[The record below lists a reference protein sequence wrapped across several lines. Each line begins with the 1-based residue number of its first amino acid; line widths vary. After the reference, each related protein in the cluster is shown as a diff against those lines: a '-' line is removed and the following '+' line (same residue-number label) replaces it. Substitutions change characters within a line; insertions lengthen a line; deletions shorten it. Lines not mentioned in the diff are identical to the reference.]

1 MSGPVLRDLTQHATE
16 SPPSKRQKHSR
27 SGPLPT
33 GLKTVAV
40 TPTAPTESPPKR
52 QKHSRSGPLPTPT
65 GQKTAPGSP
74 EIGQLPTPTG
84 QTTFAVTPTAPGTQE
99 MSEHSTI
106 NLSDEDDD
114 TAPGTQEMSERS
126 TINPGTQEIS
136 VQSTNYL
143 SEEDDVSKVVDINLS
158 KEEDV
163 CNAPVPVP
171 PVILIPKIHV
181 HVTTPADA
189 PPDAPPVGE
198 RASTLSLLH
207 NISNTDSVVFHS
219 STIAAPADAPADG
232 ERASTLSVAA
242 QTYQILTRLSFSR
255 RQKRH
260 TFQEICRYLH

>member
-16 SPPSKRQKHSR
+16 SPPPKRQKHSR

-40 TPTAPTESPPKR
+40 TPTAPTESPSKR

-84 QTTFAVTPTAPGTQE
+84 QTTFAVTP
-99 MSEHSTI
+99 
-106 NLSDEDDD
+106 

-163 CNAPVPVP
+163 CNAPVP

-189 PPDAPPVGE
+189 PPDGE
-198 RASTLSLLH
+198 RALIFGST
-207 NISNTDSVVFHS
+207 
-219 STIAAPADAPADG
+219 
-232 ERASTLSVAA
+232 
-242 QTYQILTRLSFSR
+242 
-255 RQKRH
+255 
-260 TFQEICRYLH
+260 

>member
-16 SPPSKRQKHSR
+16 SPPPKRQKHSR

-99 MSEHSTI
+99 MSE
-106 NLSDEDDD
+106 
-114 TAPGTQEMSERS
+114 RS

-163 CNAPVPVP
+163 CNAPVP

-207 NISNTDSVVFHS
+207 NISNTDSVVFLS